1 MMVSNILIAITIA
14 FVFGFVL
21 GSVVT
26 GKSDD
31 THERMKHK

>member
-1 MMVSNILIAITIA
+1 MVGNILIAITVA

-26 GKSDD
+26 GKSN
-31 THERMKHK
+31 EANKRMNRK

>member
-1 MMVSNILIAITIA
+1 MVSNILIAITIA

-26 GKSDD
+26 GKSDEA
-31 THERMKHK
+31 HERMNRK